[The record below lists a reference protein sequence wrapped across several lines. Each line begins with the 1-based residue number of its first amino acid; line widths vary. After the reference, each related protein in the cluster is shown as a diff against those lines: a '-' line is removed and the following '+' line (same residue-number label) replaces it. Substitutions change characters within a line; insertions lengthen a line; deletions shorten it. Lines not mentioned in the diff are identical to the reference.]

1 MNNVLVVVARPDD
14 EVSGCGW
21 AITLHS
27 EACYQAHVL
36 IVSEGAISP
45 QQQRARDSA
54 KAEPS
59 GLGQS
64 AHLAGVNL
72 GANGMERL
80 VLLDNRLDSLERL
93 DLIKWIEDRIP
104 CYQHQVVY
112 LNDAGDVKMDP
123 RRLHAAVVT
132 ICLSA
137 LAAFASE
144 MYSWLHARL
153 IDALEQMARWQ
164 GAKVGVEA
172 AEEFCLLRQLA

>member
-1 MNNVLVVVARPDD
+1 MNNVFVEDARPDD
-14 EVSGCGW
+14 EVSGCGKT
-21 AITLHS
+21 ITRHS

-36 IVSEGAISP
+36 IVSEGYISP
-45 QQQRARDSA
+45 QQQRDRDSA

-59 GLGQS
+59 ALGQS
-64 AHLAGVNL
+64 AHLAGANL
-72 GANGMERL
+72 GANGTESL
-80 VLLDNRLDSLERL
+80 VLLDNRLDLLERL

-112 LNDAGDVKMDP
+112 LHHAGDVKMDP

-132 ICLSA
+132 TCLSA
-137 LAAFASE
+137 LAAYASDRR
-144 MYSWLHARL
+144 SWRHDRL
-153 IDALEQMARWQ
+153 IDAQEQMARWQ